1 MQGITSLEGHDKANN
16 RMRNSLRMVV
26 PQLSDEQKDKIM
38 QDIMQ
43 TVNPQPEPAMP
54 DNVEPNIINVGGQ
67 QYDMDQLQQMPMQ
80 AADGLADMGQG
91 GDTELAHMDPET
103 IAMAQAMGI
112 LPEAKQNVMT
122 GLPAFQGDNPGEE
135 NENDENDTDTG
146 TDTGTSTDPGN
157 EAMGGLGGKND
168 PDLSGMGTAP
178 IGTADYGTT
187 PPPPSGIGPQGK
199 FSAKEKA
206 DSFDR
211 AFSGMMSKAQE
222 KAATSTG
229 HKGYDISVIDF
240 AVPPS
245 KLQGKTNKEKQE
257 IVDAYQNARLST
269 NPTNAQLDMNAETE
283 MGFQT
288 ANPGISQAV
297 GIAGTLMGLAVP
309 GVGLATTLGNVTN
322 TIAGQPTLMD
332 LAVGNPTMTSTAIS
346 GIKDSVSGFGRSI
359 TDTLSG
365 IGSLVGGTPDDS
377 RDELSDNEEPLIE
390 TVEEDLDDAVP
401 PVAGVNAE
409 QEKLVAEGYDPATA
423 ELIVEN
429 FRSVD
434 AFKQSY
440 RSRFNAEP
448 SASEMT
454 DPSKQSFIN
463 IRRGQI
469 QGMT

>member
-43 TVNPQPEPAMP
+43 TVSPQPEPAMP
-54 DNVEPNIINVGGQ
+54 DNVNIGGQ
-67 QYDMDQLQQMPMQ
+67 QFDMGELQQAPMQ
-80 AADGLADMGQG
+80 AAEGLAGMGQG

-122 GLPAFQGDNPGEE
+122 GLPAFRPQDSAAEAAANASQGSDPAEVGEQNAPSVAE
-135 NENDENDTDTG
+135 
-146 TDTGTSTDPGN
+146 
-157 EAMGGLGGKND
+157 EAAAASVSQA
-168 PDLSGMGTAP
+168 DLDA
-178 IGTADYGTT
+178 Y
-187 PPPPSGIGPQGK
+187 
-199 FSAKEKA
+199 
-206 DSFDR
+206 DR
-211 AFSGMMSKAQE
+211 AFSNQMSKQQE
-222 KAATSTG
+222 IAAINNPNTG
-229 HKGYDISVIDF
+229 HPGYDISAKTF

-245 KLQGKTNKEKQE
+245 KLQGKTNKEKQS
-257 IVDAYQNARLST
+257 IIDAYQEARLSV

-283 MGFQT
+283 MGFQA

-297 GIAGTLMGLAVP
+297 GIAGTLAGLAVP
-309 GVGLATTLGNVTN
+309 GVGLATTLGNVAN
-322 TIAGQPTLMD
+322 TIAGKPTLLD
-332 LAVGNPTMTSTAIS
+332 LAVGNPTMTSTAVS
-346 GIKDSVSGFGRSI
+346 GIKDSVSGFGKSI
-359 TDTLSG
+359 TDALSG

-377 RDELSDNEEPLIE
+377 RDELSDNEDPILQ
-390 TVEEDLDDAVP
+390 TVEDDLGADDAVP

-409 QEKLVAEGYDPATA
+409 QEKLIAEGYDPATA

-448 SASEMT
+448 SASEMN
-454 DPSKQSFIN
+454 DPSRQSFIN

>member
-1 MQGITSLEGHDKANN
+1 
-16 RMRNSLRMVV
+16 MRNSLRMVV

-43 TVNPQPEPAMP
+43 TVSPQPEPAMP

-122 GLPAFQGDNPGEE
+122 GLPAFSATGGGDSGADETGGVSQSEDEASQRDDPAEVGEVNAPSVAE
-135 NENDENDTDTG
+135 
-146 TDTGTSTDPGN
+146 
-157 EAMGGLGGKND
+157 EAAAASVSQA
-168 PDLSGMGTAP
+168 DL
-178 IGTADYGTT
+178 
-187 PPPPSGIGPQGK
+187 
-199 FSAKEKA
+199 
-206 DSFDR
+206 DSYDR
-211 AFSGMMSKAQE
+211 AFSNQMSKQQE
-222 KAATSTG
+222 IAAMNTG
-229 HKGYDISVIDF
+229 HPGYDISAKTF

-245 KLQGKTNKEKQE
+245 KLVGKTPKQKQS
-257 IVDAYQNARLST
+257 IVDAYQNARLSI

-309 GVGLATTLGNVTN
+309 GVGLATTLGNVAN
-322 TIAGQPTLMD
+322 TIAEQPTLMD
-332 LAVGNPTMTSTAIS
+332 LAVGNPTMTSTAVS
-346 GIKDSVSGFGRSI
+346 GIKDSVSGFGKSI
-359 TDTLSG
+359 TDALSG

-377 RDELSDNEEPLIE
+377 RDELSDNEDPILQ
-390 TVEEDLDDAVP
+390 TVEDDLGVDDAVP

-409 QEKLVAEGYDPATA
+409 QEKLIAEGYDPATA

-448 SASEMT
+448 SASEMN
-454 DPSKQSFIN
+454 DPSRQSFIN

>member
-1 MQGITSLEGHDKANN
+1 
-16 RMRNSLRMVV
+16 
-26 PQLSDEQKDKIM
+26 
-38 QDIMQ
+38 
-43 TVNPQPEPAMP
+43 
-54 DNVEPNIINVGGQ
+54 
-67 QYDMDQLQQMPMQ
+67 MQ
-80 AADGLADMGQG
+80 AAEGLADMGQG

-122 GLPAFQGDNPGEE
+122 GLPAFQGDNPGED

-157 EAMGGLGGKND
+157 EAMGGLGGGI
-168 PDLSGMGTAP
+168 SGMGTAP
-178 IGTADYGTT
+178 VGTADFGTT
-187 PPPPSGIGPQGK
+187 PPDAIGPRGT

-206 DSFDR
+206 EAFDR
-211 AFSGMMSKAQE
+211 AFSGLMSKEQE
-222 KAATSTG
+222 KAATTTG
-229 HKGYDISVIDF
+229 HPGYDISAKTF

-245 KLQGKTNKEKQE
+245 KLQGKTNKEKQS
-257 IVDAYQNARLST
+257 IIDAYQEARLSV

-297 GIAGTLMGLAVP
+297 GIAGTLMGLAIP
-309 GVGLATTLGNVTN
+309 GVGLATTLGNVAN

-332 LAVGNPTMTSTAIS
+332 LAVGNPKMTSTAIS
-346 GIKDSVSGFGRSI
+346 GIKDSVSGFGKSI
-359 TDTLSG
+359 TDALSG

-448 SASEMT
+448 SASEMN

>member
-43 TVNPQPEPAMP
+43 TVSPQPEPAMP
-54 DNVEPNIINVGGQ
+54 DNVNPDVINVGDQ
-67 QYDMDQLQQMPMQ
+67 QFDVDQLQQMPMQ
-80 AADGLADMGQG
+80 AAEGLADMGQG

-122 GLPAFQGDNPGEE
+122 GLPAFF
-135 NENDENDTDTG
+135 DTAEGGMSGLGGVGGPTG
-146 TDTGTSTDPGN
+146 TDGQGDEVNDEDEDDDTRDRAGTTGEFGGNVSATQGSPGN
-157 EAMGGLGGKND
+157 EAMGGLGGRAYSGDTPPQEPGIADAYGNLSQGYTQAGLTYGVK
-168 PDLSGMGTAP
+168 PASIVDLSKK
-178 IGTADYGTT
+178 
-187 PPPPSGIGPQGK
+187 Q
-199 FSAKEKA
+199 KEEHI
-206 DSFDR
+206 DR
-211 AFSGMMSKAQE
+211 
-222 KAATSTG
+222 
-229 HKGYDISVIDF
+229 VID
-240 AVPPS
+240 
-245 KLQGKTNKEKQE
+245 
-257 IVDAYQNARLST
+257 ARHAN
-269 NPTNAQLDMNAETE
+269 NPTNAQMDLNAITE
-283 MGFQT
+283 RGFQT

-332 LAVGNPTMTSTAIS
+332 LAVGNPKMTSTAVS
-346 GIKDSVSGFGRSI
+346 GIKDSVSGFGKSI
-359 TDTLSG
+359 TDALSG

-390 TVEEDLDDAVP
+390 TVEEDLNDAVP

-448 SASEMT
+448 SASEMN

>member
-43 TVNPQPEPAMP
+43 TVSPQPEPAMP
-54 DNVEPNIINVGGQ
+54 DNVNIGGQ
-67 QYDMDQLQQMPMQ
+67 QFDMGELQQMPMQ
-80 AADGLADMGQG
+80 AAEGLADMGQG

-135 NENDENDTDTG
+135 NDPNAPDPQDAADTSG
-146 TDTGTSTDPGN
+146 VGGPGDGPADADLGATPQEVATMN
-157 EAMGGLGGKND
+157 AMA
-168 PDLSGMGTAP
+168 S
-178 IGTADYGTT
+178 I
-187 PPPPSGIGPQGK
+187 
-199 FSAKEKA
+199 
-206 DSFDR
+206 
-211 AFSGMMSKAQE
+211 
-222 KAATSTG
+222 AATEAPLDYSAAYDKAT
-229 HKGYDISVIDF
+229 KGLSNAEIAQAREYGVFNSLAAIQSVGKAKDKASAIDDI
-240 AVPPS
+240 A
-245 KLQGKTNKEKQE
+245 E
-257 IVDAYQNARLST
+257 ARHAN
-269 NPTNAQLDMNAETE
+269 NPTNAQMGLNELTE
-283 MGFQT
+283 RGFQT

-309 GVGLATTLGNVTN
+309 GVGLATTLGNVAN

-332 LAVGNPTMTSTAIS
+332 LAVGNPTMTSTAVS
-346 GIKDSVSGFGRSI
+346 GIKDSVSGFGKSI
-359 TDTLSG
+359 TDALSG

-377 RDELSDNEEPLIE
+377 RDEPSDNEEPLIE

-409 QEKLVAEGYDPATA
+409 QEKLIAEGYDPSTA